1 MKKRREFSN
10 FGFSTILLTFS
21 MICIVTFSALAF
33 VTANSDYKLSKRVAD
48 NNSSYYRACEKVW
61 DEISQIDA
69 ILASA
74 YDGSPDKAAYY
85 EAIKTAL
92 SDNDTAI
99 GGMETFVMNVY
110 RTIDRERVQFDFLYH
125 YDKPCFFDDEIR
137 ALGGRIYK
145 LTVRQDNNIPRY
157 LRALRTLFAAHPEWR
172 IIHGH
177 YSGFGMFYN
186 PVAKRAGIPVRC
198 GHSHNTAYEPNLVG
212 QLDRVM
218 STFTVKFICD
228 RGVSHEIVRH
238 RMASYC
244 QESTRYCNYSKDG
257 FGNEITVI
265 EPCFWDKNSL
275 AGKVKMDCWR
285 IATKIRK
292 EWKARIKSGQCIS

>member
-74 YDGSPDKAAYY
+74 YDGSPDKTAYY

-99 GGMETFVMNVY
+99 NKNLAENESNGKVTGLTY
-110 RTIDRERVQFDFLYH
+110 TITCTVSDTQT
-125 YDKPCFFDDEIR
+125 
-137 ALGGRIYK
+137 
-145 LTVRQDNNIPRY
+145 LTVKLDINYPVHRQD
-157 LRALRTLFAAHPEWR
+157 A
-172 IIHGH
+172 
-177 YSGFGMFYN
+177 FYKIKTME
-186 PVAKRAGIPVRC
+186 AQYR
-198 GHSHNTAYEPNLVG
+198 HS
-212 QLDRVM
+212 
-218 STFTVKFICD
+218 F
-228 RGVSHEIVRH
+228 RG
-238 RMASYC
+238 
-244 QESTRYCNYSKDG
+244 K
-257 FGNEITVI
+257 
-265 EPCFWDKNSL
+265 
-275 AGKVKMDCWR
+275 
-285 IATKIRK
+285 
-292 EWKARIKSGQCIS
+292 

>member
-99 GGMETFVMNVY
+99 N
-110 RTIDRERVQFDFLYH
+110 
-125 YDKPCFFDDEIR
+125 K
-137 ALGGRIYK
+137 
-145 LTVRQDNNIPRY
+145 
-157 LRALRTLFAAHPEWR
+157 
-172 IIHGH
+172 
-177 YSGFGMFYN
+177 
-186 PVAKRAGIPVRC
+186 
-198 GHSHNTAYEPNLVG
+198 NLA
-212 QLDRVM
+212 
-218 STFTVKFICD
+218 
-228 RGVSHEIVRH
+228 EN
-238 RMASYC
+238 
-244 QESTRYCNYSKDG
+244 ESN
-257 FGNEITVI
+257 
-265 EPCFWDKNSL
+265 
-275 AGKVKMDCWR
+275 GKVTGLTYTNNM
-285 IATKIRK
+285 ISGNTELEVIRK
-292 EWKARIKSGQCIS
+292 DLIQEVVYKNITPEEAAKELVEQYQEILEELKAK

>member
-74 YDGSPDKAAYY
+74 YEGNPDKAAYY

-99 GGMETFVMNVY
+99 NKNLAENESNGKVTGLTY
-110 RTIDRERVQFDFLYH
+110 TITV
-125 YDKPCFFDDEIR
+125 
-137 ALGGRIYK
+137 K
-145 LTVRQDNNIPRY
+145 LDINYPVHRQDAFYKIKQWKLNTDTAFEEND
-157 LRALRTLFAAHPEWR
+157 TL
-172 IIHGH
+172 
-177 YSGFGMFYN
+177 
-186 PVAKRAGIPVRC
+186 
-198 GHSHNTAYEPNLVG
+198 NLIG
-212 QLDRVM
+212 
-218 STFTVKFICD
+218 
-228 RGVSHEIVRH
+228 
-238 RMASYC
+238 
-244 QESTRYCNYSKDG
+244 
-257 FGNEITVI
+257 GN
-265 EPCFWDKNSL
+265 
-275 AGKVKMDCWR
+275 
-285 IATKIRK
+285 
-292 EWKARIKSGQCIS
+292 